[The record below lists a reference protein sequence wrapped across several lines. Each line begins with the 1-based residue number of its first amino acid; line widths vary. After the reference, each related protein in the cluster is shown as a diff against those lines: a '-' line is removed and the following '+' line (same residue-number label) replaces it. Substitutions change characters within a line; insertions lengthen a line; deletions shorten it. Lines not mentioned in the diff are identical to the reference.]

1 MKEVSP
7 AILQLLRVRLTGAV
21 NDNVID
27 FSLKLTMFTNIG
39 VLYFASRN
47 LFSSLYGMKQL
58 IIFS

>member
-7 AILQLLRVRLTGAV
+7 AILQLLDVRLTGAV

-27 FSLKLTMFTNIG
+27 VSLKLTMFTNIG

-47 LFSSLYGMKQL
+47 FSSLYGMQQL